1 VQQKL
6 NHQITNNDKAPNNW
20 PLTSNE
26 RETVVEREA
35 KEEEGRKGSLR
46 KEVINADSAKQ
57 WNVTPQWM

>member
-6 NHQITNNDKAPNNW
+6 NHQITNNDKAVNNW

-35 KEEEGRKGSLR
+35 NEEEGRKGSLR
-46 KEVINADSAKQ
+46 KGVINVDSAKQ
-57 WNVTPQWM
+57 WNVTPPWM

>member
-1 VQQKL
+1 VQHKL

-26 RETVVEREA
+26 RETEVEREA

-46 KEVINADSAKQ
+46 KEVINADSAKP